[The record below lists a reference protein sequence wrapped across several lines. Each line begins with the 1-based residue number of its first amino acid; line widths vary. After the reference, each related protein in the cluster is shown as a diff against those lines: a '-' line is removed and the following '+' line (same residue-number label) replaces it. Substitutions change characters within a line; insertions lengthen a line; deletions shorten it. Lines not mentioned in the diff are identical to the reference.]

1 MLGRVRQTE
10 EREQSLTEQMMS
22 MSAQL
27 LLRED
32 AARAMQVSL
41 ARASAHALPPSLPP
55 SLPLPLPSSLPP
67 SLPLPLLPAP
77 SSSFNNPSTGKLLE
91 GCASLTLP
99 TATSGMQGKP
109 QQCSHFAFGQL
120 TIDQLSSRCNAAEQD
135 RDRLRVT
142 ASLLEEQ
149 VPGASVGERR
159 EEGCMGKGARERL
172 SRISDLQ
179 GI

>member
-41 ARASAHALPPSLPP
+41 ARASAHALPP
-55 SLPLPLPSSLPP
+55 SLPP